1 MKLKMIKMKKKK
13 IGNSSKKNDDINHIK
28 INKLF
33 EEIDIPAQNLIK
45 CVMDE
50 IVINKNKYNNI
61 LKFSY
66 PY

>member
-1 MKLKMIKMKKKK
+1 MIKMKKKK